1 MKINDINRINGI
13 NKTYQNQT
21 DFRKEDR
28 KSIAKDDIQ
37 ISQAAQEMLETSRT
51 ENSERTQ
58 YLNDLKQVVQS
69 GNYYVES
76 GKIAEKLLPFFK

>member
-13 NKTYQNQT
+13 NKTYQSQT

-28 KSIAKDDIQ
+28 KSVAKDDIQ
-37 ISQAAQEMLETSRT
+37 ISQAAQEMLETSRA

-58 YLNDLKQVVQS
+58 YLDELKQVVQS
-69 GNYYVES
+69 GNYHVES